1 MQKIF
6 KQPDD
11 VVDDVL
17 DGICHAHAER
27 LRPVDAP
34 GPSAAVVHFLRELA
48 AREQETA

>member
-1 MQKIF
+1 MQKIIT
-6 KQPDD
+6 QPDD

-34 GPSAAVVHFLRELA
+34 GPCAAVVHFLRELA